1 MTTEYTDG
9 IELIQDILTNE
20 PLYKPKSFNS
30 NLYNCFYQVTPPNY
44 NNNQPCIYIPRTYS
58 IAVDD
63 FCEKCKKI
71 RTFNAPFPDYQ
82 LCFIFYDI
90 NQRMLELKDI
100 QLSHIYS
107 KISDSSLKK
116 DSDDSKGC
124 MYFYD
129 YILHT
134 NCTNSNCGECHTY
147 ILRFTAEVKDSN
159 LNSTVVKIGQYP
171 PFDEK
176 EKYELEKY
184 RNLKIV
190 SKYYTELV
198 RSVNAYSQH
207 MGIAAFVYL
216 RRIYEH
222 IVKTEYAKFPENEK
236 NAKASFDEKMKKVNE
251 KINIIPHE
259 LDANKSK
266 IYSILSKG
274 IHEYEEDECYD
285 MYPIMKTIIII
296 VLQKYLDEKEKKKQL
311 NELNKTLSSK

>member
-9 IELIQDILTNE
+9 IELIQSILTNILINE
-20 PLYKPKSFNS
+20 PPYKPIPFNID
-30 NLYNCFYQVTPPNY
+30 LYDCFYQVTSPNCY
-44 NNNQPCIYIPRTYS
+44 NNQPNICIPIPCS
-58 IAVDD
+58 NIAVDD
-63 FCEKCKKI
+63 FCRKCKKI
-71 RTFNAPFPDYQ
+71 QTFNILFPDLQ
-82 LCFIFYDI
+82 LCSIFNDI
-90 NQRMLELKDI
+90 NQCIKRI
-100 QLSHIYS
+100 QLLQCINNQTN
-107 KISDSSLKK
+107 DPSLKK
-116 DSDDSKGC
+116 DSDDFS
-124 MYFYD
+124 YAYN
-129 YILHT
+129 YILNT
-134 NCTNSNCGECHTY
+134 NCCENCGEYHSY
-147 ILRFTAEVKDSN
+147 ILRFTVEVKDSN
-159 LNSTVVKIGQYP
+159 LKSTVVKIGQYP

-190 SKYYTELV
+190 SKYYIELV

-285 MYPIMKTIIII
+285 MYPTMKEIIVF
-296 VLQKYLDEKEKKKQL
+296 VLQKYLDEKEKKKKL
-311 NELNKTLSSK
+311 NELNKILSSK